1 MFSFSDHQMKLMT
14 DAAEMMA
21 QSRFALVIVDSV
33 TALYR
38 YLVYSLSSSSLP
50 SFPYLF
56 LSTDYTGRGQLA
68 DRQMH
73 LARFLRA
80 LMGLADVFGV
90 AIVVTNQVV
99 ASVDGNEQPFRW
111 ILYLFLMSLF

>member
-1 MFSFSDHQMKLMT
+1 MKLMT
-14 DAAEMMA
+14 DAAEMLA

-38 YLVYSLSSSSLP
+38 
-50 SFPYLF
+50 
-56 LSTDYTGRGQLA
+56 TDYTGRGQLA

-80 LMGLADVFGV
+80 LLGLADVFGV
-90 AIVVTNQVV
+90 AVVVTNQVV
-99 ASVDGNEQPFRW
+99 ASVDGPFP
-111 ILYLFLMSLF
+111 ISTLIFCFL